1 MLDVNYLVRPDKII
15 VAEHPIVIWGIE
27 NNRLFFK
34 SYGPDIADHHMLADS
49 SFGLH
54 RLSNGY

>member
-1 MLDVNYLVRPDKII
+1 M
-15 VAEHPIVIWGIE
+15 GIE

-34 SYGPDIADHHMLADS
+34 LCGTDIANHHMLADS